1 MTMTLLRIA
10 ALIAAL
16 GLPAPAIA
24 AASNF
29 QPKVSYETVTVTIAD
44 STTVSNAIDLHGT
57 TPVGIFLPS
66 TFDGTTVKF
75 QASTA
80 IDGTYVAVEDGA
92 GTPAEITLTTSAAS
106 KYVAISAA
114 MQEQLR
120 GLRYVKL
127 VTGTQSTTN
136 TILTLALRPI

>member
-1 MTMTLLRIA
+1 MPQNLKAFLV
-10 ALIAAL
+10 ALAVL
-16 GLPAPAIA
+16 TVPAHAIA

-29 QPKVSYETVTVTIAD
+29 QSKVSYETVTVTIAS
-44 STTVSNAIDLHGT
+44 STTVSNAIDLGGT

-92 GTPAEITLTTSAAS
+92 GSPAQITLTATAAS
-106 KYVAISAA
+106 KYIAIPMAV
-114 MQEQLR
+114 QDQLR
-120 GLRYVKL
+120 GLRFIQL
-127 VTGTQSTTN
+127 VVGTQSTTD
-136 TILTLALRPI
+136 TVITVALRPI